1 MELSVRP
8 ATVDDA
14 DAIGHIHYQAW
25 LETYTG
31 LIDQTFLRSRSG
43 ERSAQRF
50 RADGCRN
57 KLAACADGTVVG
69 FCHYNDLARDE
80 DVPKSCGEIQA
91 IYILQNYQGLSLGR
105 MLLKGAES
113 ILTDQGCKWV
123 CLWALAG
130 NKKAIGFYEAMG
142 YRSDGCEKTETLGNP
157 VLLKRYL
164 KAL

>member
-1 MELSVRP
+1 MEVSVRP

-31 LIDQTFLRSRSG
+31 LIDQTFLLSRSG

-50 RADGCRN
+50 RAEGCRS
-57 KLAACADGTVVG
+57 KLVACADGAVVG
-69 FCHYNDLARDE
+69 FCHYDPARDE
-80 DVPKSCGEIQA
+80 DVSKPCGEIQA
-91 IYILQNYQGLSLGR
+91 IYILQDYQGLSLGR
-105 MLLKGAES
+105 MLLTDAER
-113 ILTDQGCKWV
+113 ILADQGCKWV
-123 CLWALAG
+123 CLWALAS

-142 YRSDGCEKTETLGNP
+142 YRSDGCEQTETLGNP